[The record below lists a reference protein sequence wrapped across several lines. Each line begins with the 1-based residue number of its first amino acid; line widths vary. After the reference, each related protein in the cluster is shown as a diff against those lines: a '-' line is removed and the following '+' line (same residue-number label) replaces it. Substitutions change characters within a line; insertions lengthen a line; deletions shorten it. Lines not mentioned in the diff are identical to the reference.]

1 MNENMVSQ
9 FRSKTASQNC
19 LLKHVIIVWVCICLF
34 ACAFAWVRAWV
45 RVCAEDWV
53 SVEGLHA
60 FHFGLRLYTSLSNCL
75 ILSESVCLPNRKYI
89 LERYMLRQRPCDHGS
104 PVEDH
109 AVTSYCCNINTHWRD
124 LPLAACNRLDVK
136 PPEILCFWPLSLLDL
151 QLQ

>member
-53 SVEGLHA
+53 SVEDLHA
-60 FHFGLRLYTSLSNCL
+60 FHFGLRLTRAWVTASFYQNL
-75 ILSESVCLPNRKYI
+75 SVCPTGSTYLS
-89 LERYMLRQRPCDHGS
+89 QRPCDHGS
-104 PVEDH
+104 PVEDQWH
-109 AVTSYCCNINTHWRD
+109 HIAVILIPTDWD
-124 LPLAACNRLDVK
+124 LPLTACNRLDVK
-136 PPEILCFWPLSLLDL
+136 PPEIFCFWPLSLLDL